1 MGIYLNPTNQN
12 FYEAVNKEI
21 YVDKSLLIQ
30 HIEYLRNKVNKYI
43 CVSRPRRFGKSTDAN
58 MLVAY
63 YSKGC
68 DSHDIFDSLK
78 ISQTTHYL
86 EHLNQHHVIHINMQ
100 SFLSNTHNIDKMIQL
115 LTIRILNELKQEYSV
130 SFFDETNLSLSLE
143 DIYASTKNQFIFII
157 DEWDC
162 IFREYAQDK
171 EAQKQY
177 LDFLRNLLKDKPY
190 VELAYMTG
198 ILPIKKYGT
207 HSALNM
213 FKEISMLNATP
224 LESFMGFTEQ
234 EVYDLC
240 LKYNMDYNEMKKWYD
255 GYRMSDDIS
264 VYNHRS
270 VVYALMDR
278 KYENYWTSTE
288 TYEALQ
294 VYIDMNFDDLKD
306 NIVQLLA
313 EENVPV
319 QTTSFQNDMT
329 TFKSKDDVLTLLIHL
344 GYLGYNSSD
353 HTCYIP
359 NKEVVDSFV
368 NSIRS
373 SDWHETTKALLNSRE
388 LLEATWRQDEEA
400 VARYIEEAHLNTSI
414 LTYNNENALSY
425 TLALAYIYAR
435 NHYTMIREM
444 PTGKGFADIVLI
456 PYQDKPAM
464 IIELKWNREV
474 KTAIDQIKEK
484 KYPKGL
490 EKYKDNLLIVGISY
504 DKKTKK
510 HTCHIEEIGKE
521 HSK

>member
-1 MGIYLNPTNQN
+1 MGLYLNPRNDSFQQALN
-12 FYEAVNKEI
+12 NPI
-21 YVDKSLLIQ
+21 YVDKSLLINYTNQ
-30 HIEYLRNKVNKYI
+30 LIGTGDNKL

-86 EHLNQHHVIHINMQ
+86 KHLNQHHVIHINMQ
-100 SFLSNTHNIDKMIQL
+100 DFLSKTHDINKMIL
-115 LTIRILNELKQEYSV
+115 LLAKLIFREIKKAFCDVDYIDSSHLVQIM
-130 SFFDETNLSLSLE
+130 E
-143 DIYASTKNQFIFII
+143 DVYVEAGARFIFII

-162 IFREYAQDK
+162 IFREYKQDK

-213 FKEISMLNATP
+213 FEEISMIDPGL
-224 LESFMGFTEQ
+224 LSEFMGFTET
-234 EVYDLC
+234 EVQNLCVQYNINYD
-240 LKYNMDYNEMKKWYD
+240 EMKQWYD
-255 GYRMSDDIS
+255 GYHMTNDIS
-264 VYNHRS
+264 TFSPRS
-270 VVYALMDR
+270 VVASLIR
-278 KYENYWTSTE
+278 KQFGNYWTSTE
-288 TYEALQ
+288 TYKALQ

-306 NIVQLLA
+306 NIVQLLSG
-313 EENVPV
+313 ESIDVN
-319 QTTSFQNDMT
+319 TSKFQNDMT

-344 GYLGYNSSD
+344 GYLGYNNSD

-359 NKEVVDSFV
+359 NKEVSTSFIDSIEDS
-368 NSIRS
+368 N
-373 SDWHETTKALLNSRE
+373 WEETTKALLNSRE
-388 LLEATWRQDEEA
+388 LLEATWRKDEDA

-456 PYQDKPAM
+456 PYRDKPAM
-464 IIELKWNREV
+464 IIELKWNQEV
-474 KTAIDQIKEK
+474 NTAIDQIKEK

-510 HTCHIEEIGKE
+510 HTCHIEKNTTEI
-521 HSK
+521 

>member
-63 YSKGC
+63 YSMGC
-68 DSHDIFDSLK
+68 DSRNIFDSLK
-78 ISQTTHYL
+78 ISQTDIYL
-86 EHLNQHHVIHINMQ
+86 EHLNKHHVIHINMQ
-100 SFLSNTHNIDKMIQL
+100 DFLSKTHDIEKMIL
-115 LTIRILNELKQEYSV
+115 LLAKLILRELKKVFPKVDYIDTSDLIQIMEDVYV
-130 SFFDETNLSLSLE
+130 ETN
-143 DIYASTKNQFIFII
+143 TRFIFVI

-162 IFREYAQDK
+162 IFREYAQNK
-171 EAQKQY
+171 ESQKIY

-190 VELAYMTG
+190 IELAYMTG

-234 EVYDLC
+234 EVHDMC
-240 LKYNMDYNEMKKWYD
+240 LKYNMDYNEMQQWYD
-255 GYRMSDDIS
+255 GYQMSKDIS

-294 VYIDMNFDDLKD
+294 VYIDMNYDGLKD
-306 NIVQLLA
+306 NIVKLLSGESVA
-313 EENVPV
+313 VN
-319 QTTSFQNDMT
+319 TSKFQNDMT

-344 GYLGYNSSD
+344 GYLGYNSSN
-353 HTCYIP
+353 HTCFIP
-359 NKEVVDSFV
+359 NKEVSTSFI
-368 NSIRS
+368 NSIEDS
-373 SDWHETTKALLNSRE
+373 NWQETTRALLNSRE
-388 LLEATWRQDEEA
+388 LLEATWRKDEKA
-400 VARYIEEAHLNTSI
+400 VATYIEEAHLDTSI

-435 NHYTMIREM
+435 NHYAMIREM
-444 PTGKGFADIVLI
+444 PTGEGFADIVLI
-456 PYQDKPAM
+456 PYQNKPAM
-464 IIELKWNREV
+464 IIELKWNQEA
-474 KTAIDQIKEK
+474 KTAINQIKEK

-490 EKYKDNLLIVGISY
+490 EKYKDNLLLVAISY

-510 HTCHIEEIGKE
+510 HHCKIEQLT
-521 HSK
+521 

>member
-388 LLEATWRQDEEA
+388 LLEATWRKDEEA

-456 PYQDKPAM
+456 PYRDNPAM
-464 IIELKWNREV
+464 IIELKWNQEV

-490 EKYKDNLLIVGISY
+490 EKYKENLLIVGISY

-510 HTCHIEEIGKE
+510 HICHIEK
-521 HSK
+521 HQ

>member
-1 MGIYLNPTNQN
+1 MGLYLNPRNDSFQQAIN
-12 FYEAVNKEI
+12 NPI
-21 YVDKSLLIQ
+21 YVDKSLLINYTNQ
-30 HIEYLRNKVNKYI
+30 LIGTGDNKL

-78 ISQTTHYL
+78 ISQTDHYL
-86 EHLNQHHVIHINMQ
+86 KHLNQHHVIHINMQ
-100 SFLSNTHNIDKMIQL
+100 DFLSKTHDINKMIL
-115 LTIRILNELKQEYSV
+115 LLAKLIFREIKKVFPNVDYIDSSTLVQV
-130 SFFDETNLSLSLE
+130 ME
-143 DIYASTKNQFIFII
+143 DVYVEASARFIFII

-162 IFREYAQDK
+162 IFREYKQDK

-388 LLEATWRQDEEA
+388 LLEATWRQNEEA

-414 LTYNNENALSY
+414 LTYNDENALSY

-456 PYQDKPAM
+456 PYRDNPAM
-464 IIELKWNREV
+464 IIELKWNQEV

-490 EKYKDNLLIVGISY
+490 EKYKENLLIVGISY

-510 HTCHIEEIGKE
+510 HICHIEK
-521 HSK
+521 HQ

>member
-1 MGIYLNPTNQN
+1 MGLYLNPRNDSFQQAIN
-12 FYEAVNKEI
+12 NPI
-21 YVDKSLLIQ
+21 YVDKSLLINYTNQ
-30 HIEYLRNKVNKYI
+30 LIGTGDNKL

-68 DSHDIFDSLK
+68 DSHHIFDSLK
-78 ISQTTHYL
+78 ISQTAHYL

-100 SFLSNTHNIDKMIQL
+100 DFLSKTHDINKMIL
-115 LTIRILNELKQEYSV
+115 LLAKLIFREIKKAFCDVDYIDS
-130 SFFDETNLSLSLE
+130 SNLVQIME
-143 DIYASTKNQFIFII
+143 DVYVEASARFIFII

-162 IFREYAQDK
+162 IFREYKQDK

-414 LTYNNENALSY
+414 LTYNNENALAY
-425 TLALAYIYAR
+425 TLSLAYITAR
-435 NHYTMIREM
+435 DDYTIIREM

-456 PYQDKPAM
+456 PYRDKPAM
-464 IIELKWNREV
+464 IIELKWNQEV

-490 EKYKDNLLIVGISY
+490 EKYKENLLIVGISY

-510 HTCHIEEIGKE
+510 HICHIEK
-521 HSK
+521 HQ

>member
-68 DSHDIFDSLK
+68 DSHHIFDSLK
-78 ISQTTHYL
+78 ISQTAHYL

-100 SFLSNTHNIDKMIQL
+100 DFLSKTHDINKMIL
-115 LTIRILNELKQEYSV
+115 LLAKLIFREIKKAFCDVDYIDS
-130 SFFDETNLSLSLE
+130 SNLVQIME
-143 DIYASTKNQFIFII
+143 DVYVEASARFIFII

-162 IFREYAQDK
+162 IFREYKQDK

-388 LLEATWRQDEEA
+388 LLEATWRQNEEA

-414 LTYNNENALSY
+414 LTYNDENALSY

-456 PYQDKPAM
+456 PYRDNPAM
-464 IIELKWNREV
+464 IIELKWNQEV

-490 EKYKDNLLIVGISY
+490 EKYKENLLIVGISY

-510 HTCHIEEIGKE
+510 HICHIEK
-521 HSK
+521 HQ